1 MNKIIALVSRK
12 GGIGKSTTISAM
24 AAGFKAKGYRV
35 LVVDMDGQASI
46 SHIMDTDMSKPN
58 ILDVL
63 TGAVDIHDAVQHTAT
78 GEIIAANSA
87 LDFADM
93 RLSTNRR
100 EFLLKNSLEKIRH
113 EYNLI
118 LLDTLPFFGVLTL
131 NALTAAT
138 GVILPAQADILSL
151 NALKVSYDLIQSART
166 NVNPDLAI
174 YGVLLTR
181 FKPRANL
188 SNALYEM
195 FKNAA
200 QAMNTRLFNAKIRET
215 VTVQAAQARQKD
227 IFTYSKYNKA
237 TLEYSDFIDELE
249 LILKDGVHNGD

>member
-24 AAGFKAKGYRV
+24 AAGFKAKGYSV

-46 SHIMDTDMSKPN
+46 SHIMAADISKPN

-63 TGAVDIHDAVQHTAT
+63 TGAADIHDAVQHTAT
-78 GEIIAANSA
+78 GDIITANSA

-93 RLSTNRR
+93 RLLDNGR
-100 EFLLKNSLEKIRH
+100 EFLLKNSLEKTRQ

-138 GVILPAQADILSL
+138 GVILPAHADILSL
-151 NALKVSYDLIQSART
+151 NALKVSYDLIQSARN

-188 SNALYEM
+188 SNALSEM

-227 IFTYSKYNKA
+227 IFTYSKNNKA
-237 TLEYSDFIDELE
+237 AIEYSDFIDELE

>member
-1 MNKIIALVSRK
+1 
-12 GGIGKSTTISAM
+12 M

-46 SHIMDTDMSKPN
+46 SHIMAADMSKPN

-63 TGAVDIHDAVQHTAT
+63 TGAADIHDAVQHTAT
-78 GEIIAANSA
+78 GDIIAANSA

-93 RLSTNRR
+93 RLSANGR
-100 EFLLKNSLEKIRH
+100 EFLLKNSLEKIRQ

-166 NVNPDLAI
+166 NVNSNLVI

-181 FKPRANL
+181 FNSRAKISREL
-188 SNALYEM
+188 LEM
-195 FKNAA
+195 FEKAA
-200 QAMNTRLFNAKIRET
+200 AMMNTKVFDNKIRET
-215 VTVQAAQARQKD
+215 VAVKAAQAVQTD
-227 IFTYSKYNKA
+227 ILCYMPKNNAAIDYSN
-237 TLEYSDFIDELE
+237 FINELE
-249 LILKDGVHNGD
+249 ISLELER

>member
-1 MNKIIALVSRK
+1 MSKIIALVSRK

-46 SHIMDTDMSKPN
+46 SHIMAADMSKPN

-63 TGAVDIHDAVQHTAT
+63 TGAADIHDAVQHTAT
-78 GEIIAANSA
+78 GDIIAANSA

-93 RLSTNRR
+93 RLSANGR

-151 NALKVSYDLIQSART
+151 NALKVSYDLIQSAR
-166 NVNPDLAI
+166 NYVNPDLVI

-181 FKPRANL
+181 FNSRAKISREL
-188 SNALYEM
+188 LEM
-195 FKNAA
+195 FEKAAAMMNTKVFDSKIREAVAVKAA
-200 QAMNTRLFNAKIRET
+200 QA
-215 VTVQAAQARQKD
+215 V
-227 IFTYSKYNKA
+227 
-237 TLEYSDFIDELE
+237 
-249 LILKDGVHNGD
+249 

>member
-1 MNKIIALVSRK
+1 MSKIIALVSRK

-24 AAGFKAKGYRV
+24 AAGLKAKGYRV

-46 SHIMDTDMSKPN
+46 YHIMAADMSKPN

-63 TGAVDIHDAVQHTAT
+63 TGAADIHDAVQHTAT
-78 GEIIAANSA
+78 GDIIAANSA

-93 RLSTNRR
+93 RLSANGR
-100 EFLLKNSLEKIRH
+100 EFLLKNSLEKIRQ

-151 NALKVSYDLIQSART
+151 NALKVTHDLIQSAR
-166 NVNPDLAI
+166 NYVNPDLVI

-181 FKPRANL
+181 FNSRAKISREL
-188 SNALYEM
+188 LEM
-195 FKNAA
+195 FEKAA
-200 QAMNTRLFNAKIRET
+200 AMMNTKVFDNKIRET
-215 VTVQAAQARQKD
+215 VAVKAAQAVQTD
-227 IFTYSKYNKA
+227 ILCYMPKNNAAIDYSN
-237 TLEYSDFIDELE
+237 FIYELE
-249 LILKDGVHNGD
+249 ISLELER